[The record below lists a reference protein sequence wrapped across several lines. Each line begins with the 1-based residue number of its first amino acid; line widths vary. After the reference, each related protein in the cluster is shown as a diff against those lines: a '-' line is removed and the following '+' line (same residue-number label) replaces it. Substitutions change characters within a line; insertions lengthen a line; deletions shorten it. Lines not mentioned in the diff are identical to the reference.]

1 VISPFDDF
9 CRFWSVA
16 VNIMDKV
23 LFLYLCKLATVRHLI
38 FVLGAFRSP
47 TKSILG
53 VSITAQSLVV
63 IVMQ

>member
-1 VISPFDDF
+1 
-9 CRFWSVA
+9 
-16 VNIMDKV
+16 MDKV